1 MTELIRQGGSLV
13 FDRAEWNLPVR
24 SFVSSEPGEPRV
36 L

>member
-24 SFVSSEPGEPRV
+24 SFVFSEPKESRA